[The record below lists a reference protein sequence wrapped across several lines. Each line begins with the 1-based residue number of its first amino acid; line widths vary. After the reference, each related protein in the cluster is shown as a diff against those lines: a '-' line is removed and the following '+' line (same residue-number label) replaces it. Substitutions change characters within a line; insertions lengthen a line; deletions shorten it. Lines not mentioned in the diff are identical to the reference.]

1 MSKYKYITGQNIK
14 QLTGK
19 TVEHI
24 KTKEQYTV
32 VRIQGSFITL
42 SNKYG
47 IPDIITPQ
55 YLKHQFVVLEEAV

>member
-24 KTKEQYTV
+24 KTKEQFV
-32 VRIQGSFITL
+32 IIRIQGSFITL

-47 IPDIITPQ
+47 IPNIITPQ

>member
-19 TVEHI
+19 TVQHI
-24 KTKEQYTV
+24 KTKEEYTV
-32 VRIQGSFITL
+32 IRIQGSFITL

-47 IPDIITPQ
+47 IPEIFTPQ
-55 YLKHQFVVLEEAV
+55 YIKNQFVVFEEV